1 MTVLIEKIRKGQ
13 FLTVD
18 TSSINK
24 NFAVSDTEEL
34 FNHNLKIMPQDW
46 FYRTNPV
53 NYTVNSQG
61 YRTEEFEKID
71 WAQSVVIFGCS
82 TVFGTGVSDDH
93 TIDYFLSKILGI
105 PVINLGVASTSIA
118 YSLHNSLI
126 LSEYY
131 PTPKAVVNLWT
142 EYSRTAYYLDNRVDN
157 KGVWTED
164 HFTQEWLHYDSNS
177 ATHAIF
183 AQMTS
188 HLLWKNKSAYYEAS
202 FFPGT
207 AILFH
212 CDHLPVFDQA
222 RDLIHYGRKTNKMIA
237 EKIAY
242 NLKKELN

>member
-82 TVFGTGVSDDH
+82 TVFGTGVSDESYH
-93 TIDYFLSKILGI
+93 
-105 PVINLGVASTSIA
+105 
-118 YSLHNSLI
+118 
-126 LSEYY
+126 
-131 PTPKAVVNLWT
+131 
-142 EYSRTAYYLDNRVDN
+142 
-157 KGVWTED
+157 
-164 HFTQEWLHYDSNS
+164 
-177 ATHAIF
+177 
-183 AQMTS
+183 
-188 HLLWKNKSAYYEAS
+188 
-202 FFPGT
+202 
-207 AILFH
+207 
-212 CDHLPVFDQA
+212 
-222 RDLIHYGRKTNKMIA
+222 
-237 EKIAY
+237 
-242 NLKKELN
+242 